1 MLNDTNIIN
10 RTKYGMYGSDINLK
24 KKIFIL
30 LKRLVFSFSFNYNKF
45 LFDEFEYPS
54 KHFLKLCFRL
64 KQIPAKHSNFFDSSF
79 FGNNSIDLANYDLNE
94 RKKIFSYFKKYRT
107 KDQFYNYL
115 LDYIF
120 IDLPTIYFEH
130 FETIRKKITDKS
142 LMKKIIVSQY
152 AIHYNDTF
160 RFYVAE
166 TKKNGSKLIIV
177 DHWWNSDKVQSIRK
191 DFLKDYFNVNK
202 NWHNEWA
209 NYLNSI
215 KI

>member
-1 MLNDTNIIN
+1 MS
-10 RTKYGMYGSDINLK
+10 RTYQPKPPESLAPVEDAA
-24 KKIFIL
+24 
-30 LKRLVFSFSFNYNKF
+30 
-45 LFDEFEYPS
+45 
-54 KHFLKLCFRL
+54 
-64 KQIPAKHSNFFDSSF
+64 KQNASPLALEDSQLR
-79 FGNNSIDLANYDLNE
+79 I
-94 RKKIFSYFKKYRT
+94 R
-107 KDQFYNYL
+107 
-115 LDYIF
+115 
-120 IDLPTIYFEH
+120 
-130 FETIRKKITDKS
+130 RKKITDKS